1 MTQLIVKS
9 PSASQV
15 RPLIQAALDHE
26 IRLLKI
32 GSEKTKRR
40 LADFEKQFSM
50 KSEQFYQEFQAGNM
64 GDEMEQIKWAG
75 EYETLLQLQ
84 SDYGEIRGIFPHHKH
99 IADGQVV
106 DTAAPSLFD
115 VLEEIECIVL

>member
-32 GSEKTKRR
+32 GIEKTKRR

-50 KSEQFYQEFQAGNM
+50 KSEQFYQEFQVGNM

-84 SDYGEIRGIFPHHKH
+84 SDYGEIRGI
-99 IADGQVV
+99 QV
-106 DTAAPSLFD
+106 
-115 VLEEIECIVL
+115 C